1 MAVDRPKKIDE
12 MTYQEWLN
20 LSPKR
25 QRDQKEHMRRI
36 DTGIGT
42 LYPYEAAKRYYN
54 KNSPGAGIGAWSP
67 NDLNLGVATQSEF
80 EPIVGSNAGI
90 KAPTHQ
96 DTSHIG
102 AEERKT
108 GAAVGGTVGGIVAAM
123 MGLPPS
129 VGVAAGSA
137 LGSGGSVGETA
148 TSALGATADEIKPGD
163 EGKIKDFLK
172 QGTDVPDVWGHPA
185 R

>member
-1 MAVDRPKKIDE
+1 
-12 MTYQEWLN
+12 MTVSYNEGN
-20 LSPKR
+20 LSY
-25 QRDQKEHMRRI
+25 MRE
-36 DTGIGT
+36 
-42 LYPYEAAKRYYN
+42 LAAKQGISVAELTKRRRLDEEYGTYE
-54 KNSPGAGIGAWSP
+54 NSNFEPIIGKHSS
-67 NDLNLGVATQSEF
+67 NRGLNLGVATQSEF

-102 AEERKT
+102 AEERAT
-108 GAAVGGTVGGIVAAM
+108 GSAVGGTVGGIVAAM

-172 QGTDVPDVWGHPA
+172 KGTDVPDVWGHPA

>member
-1 MAVDRPKKIDE
+1 MAKKINE
-12 MTYQEWLN
+12 MTYQEWLKYTN
-20 LSPKR
+20 GY
-25 QRDQKEHMRRI
+25 QDQQEHMRRI
-36 DTGIGT
+36 DPGIGT
-42 LYPYEAAKRYYN
+42 LYPGEAAERYYN
-54 KNSPGAGIGAWSP
+54 KNSPGAGAGT
-67 NDLNLGVATQSEF
+67 LNLGVATQSEF

-102 AEERKT
+102 AEERAT
-108 GAAVGGTVGGIVAAM
+108 GSAVGGTVGGIVAAM